1 MRFRL
6 YLGLLLA
13 GAVVLPATASAES
26 MRTFP
31 VPTGGFVI
39 GLPSSWIDVTK
50 AAPAVLQQL
59 ERVPSFRAFAQ
70 AASQNGSLKL
80 IAADTAGKGTVYMNV
95 GAARLPGAY
104 SVRQVAVATA
114 AQLKKALGPK
124 SSVSASPVRLTAGP
138 AYRIHLSKKGTPN
151 ETDEYVLVKD
161 QVEYVIVYVAPHA
174 TWKKHEPLFTSSA
187 RSFRFLP
194 SPNLSK
200 VILSP
205 AQVGK
210 GYKLST
216 FPFGT
221 SFIGEATLDLCAAS
235 YPSEALRVGR
245 LQVRYT
251 PRGPKGSGVDVSNEV
266 VRYTS
271 GGAQQAIG
279 EVASVA
285 RACAKTPAVL
295 TNGNVKEVYT
305 VAPLKDPKL
314 ASGAVAVKLT
324 ITVSKGKKKH
334 AQIGLAIYQVKGDTL
349 SGVYAFVGTG
359 SSYADAQ
366 RIAFHA
372 AEQSAKN
379 LGGGSTGFTA

>member
-1 MRFRL
+1 MGMRVRL
-6 YLGLLLA
+6 FLGLLLA

-95 GAARLPGAY
+95 GAARLPGPY
-104 SVRQVAVATA
+104 SVKQVAVATA
-114 AQLKKALGPK
+114 AQLKKTLGPK
-124 SSVSASPVRLTAGP
+124 SSVSASPVKLTAGP

-174 TWKKHEPLFTSSA
+174 TWKEHEPLFTSSA

-194 SPNLSK
+194 SPDLSK
-200 VILSP
+200 IILSP
-205 AQVGK
+205 AQVGT

-251 PRGPKGSGVDVSNEV
+251 PRGSGVDVSNEV

-295 TNGNVKEVYT
+295 TQGNVKEVYT

-314 ASGAVAVKLT
+314 PSGAVAVKLT
-324 ITVSKGKKKH
+324 ITVSTGKKKQ
-334 AQIGLAIYQVKGDTL
+334 AQIGVAIYQVKGDTL
-349 SGVYAFVGTG
+349 SGVYAFVGKG
-359 SSYADAQ
+359 STYADAQ

>member
-1 MRFRL
+1 MGMRVRIV
-6 YLGLLLA
+6 LGLLLA
-13 GAVVLPATASAES
+13 GAVVLPAQASAAA

-31 VPTGGFVI
+31 VPTAGFAI
-39 GLPSSWIDVTK
+39 GLPSSWIDISK
-50 AAPAVLQQL
+50 AAPSVLQQL
-59 ERVPSFRAFAQ
+59 EKVPSFRAFAQ

-80 IAADTAGKGTVYMNV
+80 IAADPAGKGTVYMNV

-104 SVRQVAVATA
+104 SVKQVATATA
-114 AQLKKALGPK
+114 AQLKKTLGQNGA
-124 SSVSASPVRLTAGP
+124 VSASPVKLAAGP

-161 QVEYVIVYVAPHA
+161 QVEYVIVYVAPHT
-174 TWKKHEPLFTSSA
+174 TWKTHEPLFSSSA

-200 VILSP
+200 IILSP
-205 AQVGK
+205 AQVGT
-210 GYKLST
+210 GYKLAT

-221 SFIGEATLDLCAAS
+221 SFIGEATLDLCAAA
-235 YPSEALRVGR
+235 YPSEGLRVGR

-251 PRGPKGSGVDVSNEV
+251 PRSGGVDVSNEI

-279 EVASVA
+279 EVATVA

-295 TNGNVKEVYT
+295 TQGNLKEVYT
-305 VAPLKDPKL
+305 VAPLKDRRLP
-314 ASGAVAVKLT
+314 AGAVAVKLT
-324 ITVSKGKKKH
+324 ITVSKGKQKQ
-334 AQIGLAIYQVKGDTL
+334 AQTGVAIYQVKGDTL
-349 SGVYAFVGTG
+349 SGVYAFVGKG
-359 SSYADAQ
+359 SSFADAQ

-379 LGGGSTGFTA
+379 LGGGATGFTA

>member
-1 MRFRL
+1 MGMRVRL
-6 YLGLLLA
+6 FLGLLLA
-13 GAVVLPATASAES
+13 GAVVLPAQASADS

-31 VPTGGFVI
+31 VPTGGFAI
-39 GLPSSWIDVTK
+39 GLPSSWIDISK
-50 AAPAVLQQL
+50 AAPSVLQQL
-59 ERVPSFRAFAQ
+59 EKVPSFRAFAQ

-80 IAADTAGKGTVYMNV
+80 IAADPAGKGTVYMNV
-95 GAARLPGAY
+95 GAARLPGPY
-104 SVRQVAVATA
+104 SVKQVATATA
-114 AQLKKALGPK
+114 AQLKKTLGPK
-124 SSVSASPVRLTAGP
+124 SSVAASPVKLAAGP
-138 AYRIHLSKKGTPN
+138 AYRIHLAKKGKPN

-161 QVEYVIVYVAPHA
+161 QVEYVIVYVAPHT
-174 TWKKHEPLFTSSA
+174 TWKKHEPLFSSSA

-200 VILSP
+200 LILRP

-235 YPSEALRVGR
+235 YPSEALRIGR

-251 PRGPKGSGVDVSNEV
+251 PRGGGVDVSNEI

-271 GGAQQAIG
+271 GGAQEAIG
-279 EVASVA
+279 EVATVA

-295 TNGNVKEVYT
+295 TQGNVKEVYT

-314 ASGAVAVKLT
+314 PSGAVAVKLT
-324 ITVSKGKKKH
+324 ITVSKGRQKQ
-334 AQIGLAIYQVKGDTL
+334 AQTGVAIYQVKGDTL
-349 SGVYAFVGTG
+349 SGVYAFVGNG
-359 SSYADAQ
+359 STYADAQ